1 MDEFIF
7 ILELI
12 GTVAFASSG
21 AMIAIEKKDGYFRGK
36 CARGDNCGRW
46 RDHAGYHTR
55 IDAAGGVF
63 ASGLCSCGGADI
75 DDSFYD
81 RICETDGF

>member
-21 AMIAIEKKDGYFRGK
+21 AMIAIEKKTDIFGV
-36 CARGDNCGRW
+36 
-46 RDHAGYHTR
+46 AG
-55 IDAAGGVF
+55 
-63 ASGLCSCGGADI
+63 SCGI
-75 DDSFYD
+75 SFSD
-81 RICETDGF
+81 

>member
-12 GTVAFASSG
+12 GTVAFASS
-21 AMIAIEKKDGYFRGK
+21 
-36 CARGDNCGRW
+36 
-46 RDHAGYHTR
+46 
-55 IDAAGGVF
+55 AAGGVF

-75 DDSFYD
+75 DDSFCD